1 MNRGALMNN
10 LSAFDIIG
18 PIMIGP
24 SSSHTAGAVRIGN
37 LAREIV
43 DHQLKD
49 VKVYF
54 HGSFKE
60 TYQGHGTDK
69 AIIGGLLGLKTDNS
83 SIKESF
89 KLAETE
95 GFSFQFLPIEL
106 DDVHP
111 NTVKLEITDQN
122 DTLTTIIASSI
133 GGGNIIVTELN
144 GTKIKLKGEY
154 YTLIT
159 FHNDQPGL
167 IAKISEILQ
176 IYNLNI
182 AEMEVLR
189 KQKGSQATAIIN
201 LDHKV
206 EEHVLKLLRDIPGI
220 DHLKLVKPLV

>member
-1 MNRGALMNN
+1 MNN

-18 PIMIGP
+18 PVMIGP
-24 SSSHTAGAVRIGN
+24 SSSHTAGACRIGN

-43 DHQLKD
+43 DNKLKK
-49 VKVYF
+49 VKIYF

-60 TYQGHGTDK
+60 TYKGHGTDK
-69 AIIGGLLGLKTDNS
+69 AIIGGLLGLKTDDSKIKNS
-83 SIKESF
+83 F
-89 KLAETE
+89 QLAEE
-95 GFSFQFLPIEL
+95 KGLSFEFLAIAL

-111 NTVKLEITDQN
+111 NTMKLEIVDQSN
-122 DTLTTIIASSI
+122 IKTTIVASSV

-144 GTKIKLKGEY
+144 ETEVKLKGEY

-176 IYNLNI
+176 IYDLNI

-189 KQKGSQATAIIN
+189 KEKGREATAIIN
-201 LDHKV
+201 IDQKV
-206 EEHVLKLLRDIPGI
+206 EKNILQLLKDIPGI
-220 DHLKLVKPLV
+220 QSLKLVKPLV

>member
-1 MNRGALMNN
+1 MDN

-18 PIMIGP
+18 PVMIGP

-43 DHQLKD
+43 ENKIKD
-49 VKVYF
+49 VKIYF

-60 TYQGHGTDK
+60 TYKGHGTDK

-83 SIKESF
+83 KIKESF
-89 KLAETE
+89 QLAEEE
-95 GFSFQFLPIEL
+95 GFSFEFFPADL
-106 DDVHP
+106 DNVHP
-111 NTVKLEITDQN
+111 NTVKLEITDLN
-122 DTLTTIIASSI
+122 DLQTTIVASSI

-144 GTKIKLKGEY
+144 GTKVKLKGEY

-201 LDHKV
+201 LDQKV
-206 EEHVLKLLRDIPGI
+206 EEHILKLLRDIPGI
-220 DHLKLVKPLV
+220 NNLKLVKPLV

>member
-1 MNRGALMNN
+1 MSN

-43 DHQLKD
+43 DNKLKD
-49 VKVYF
+49 VKIYF

-60 TYQGHGTDK
+60 TYKGHGTDK

-83 SIKESF
+83 KIKNSF
-89 KLAETE
+89 KLAEEE
-95 GFSFQFLPIEL
+95 GFSFEFLSVDL

-111 NTVKLEITDQN
+111 NTMKLEMTDQN
-122 DTLTTIIASSI
+122 DVLTTIIASSI

-144 GTKIKLKGEY
+144 GTEVKLKGEY

-167 IAKISEILQ
+167 IAKISEVLQ

-189 KQKGSQATAIIN
+189 KEKGRQATAIIN
-201 LDHKV
+201 LDQKV
-206 EEHVLKLLRDIPGI
+206 EKKVLELLKDIPGVNN
-220 DHLKLVKPLV
+220 LKLVKPLI

>member
-1 MNRGALMNN
+1 MSN

-43 DHQLKD
+43 DNKLKD
-49 VKVYF
+49 VKIYF

-60 TYQGHGTDK
+60 TYKGHGTDK

-83 SIKESF
+83 KIKNSF
-89 KLAETE
+89 KLAAEE
-95 GFSFQFLPIEL
+95 GFSFEFLSVDL

-111 NTVKLEITDQN
+111 NTMKLEMTDQN
-122 DTLTTIIASSI
+122 DVLTTIIASSI

-144 GTKIKLKGEY
+144 GTEVKLKGEY

-167 IAKISEILQ
+167 IAKISEVLQ

-189 KQKGSQATAIIN
+189 KEKGRQATAIIN
-201 LDHKV
+201 LDQKV
-206 EEHVLKLLRDIPGI
+206 EKKVLELLKDIPGVNN
-220 DHLKLVKPLV
+220 LKLVKPLI

>member
-1 MNRGALMNN
+1 MNN

-18 PIMIGP
+18 PVMIGP

-37 LAREIV
+37 LAKEIV
-43 DHQLKD
+43 DNQLKE
-49 VKVYF
+49 VKIHF

-69 AIIGGLLGLKTDNS
+69 AIIGGLLGLKTDDS
-83 SIKESF
+83 KIKESF
-89 KLAETE
+89 KLAKAE
-95 GFSFQFLPIEL
+95 GFSFEFFPADL

-111 NTVKLEITDQN
+111 NTMKLEIIDQ
-122 DTLTTIIASSI
+122 DEIETTIVASSI
-133 GGGNIIVTELN
+133 GGGNIIVSELN
-144 GTKIKLKGEY
+144 GTEVKLKGEY

-159 FHNDQPGL
+159 FHSDKPGL

-189 KQKGSQATAIIN
+189 KEKGSQATAIIN
-201 LDHKV
+201 LDQKV
-206 EEHVLKLLRDIPGI
+206 EKHILKLLSDIPGI
-220 DHLKLVKPLV
+220 NNIKLVKPLV

>member
-1 MNRGALMNN
+1 MDN
-10 LSAFDIIG
+10 LSAFDVIG
-18 PIMIGP
+18 PVMIGP

-37 LAREIV
+37 LAKEIV
-43 DHQLKD
+43 NNKIKN

-69 AIIGGLLGLKTDNS
+69 AIIGGLLGLSTDNS
-83 SIKESF
+83 SIKNSF
-89 KLAETE
+89 ELAEKE
-95 GFSFQFLPIEL
+95 GFDFEFFPADL

-111 NTVKLEITDQN
+111 NTMKLEIVDV
-122 DTLTTIIASSI
+122 DDVKTTIVASSI
-133 GGGNIIVTELN
+133 GGGNIVVTELN
-144 GTKIKLKGEY
+144 GTEVKLKGEY

-159 FHNDQPGL
+159 FHEDRPGL

-189 KQKGSQATAIIN
+189 VQKGSLATAIIN
-201 LDHKV
+201 LD
-206 EEHVLKLLRDIPGI
+206 EEIRENILELIKEIPGI
-220 DHLKLVKPLV
+220 NSLKLVKPLV

>member
-1 MNRGALMNN
+1 MDN

-18 PIMIGP
+18 PVMIGP
-24 SSSHTAGAVRIGN
+24 SSSHTAGACRIGN
-37 LAREIV
+37 LAKEIV
-43 DHQLKD
+43 DNKLKD
-49 VKVYF
+49 VKIYF

-60 TYQGHGTDK
+60 TYRGHGTDK
-69 AIIGGLLGLKTDNS
+69 AIIGGLLGLKTDDS
-83 SIKESF
+83 KIKKSF
-89 KLAETE
+89 QLAKEE
-95 GFSFQFLPIEL
+95 GFSFDFLPVDL

-111 NTVKLEITDQN
+111 NTMKLEIIDQN
-122 DTLTTIIASSI
+122 DVKTTIVASSI

-144 GTKIKLKGEY
+144 GTEVKLKGEY

-167 IAKISEILQ
+167 IAKISEVLQ

-189 KQKGSQATAIIN
+189 KQKGRQATAIIN
-201 LDHKV
+201 LDQKV

-220 DHLKLVKPLV
+220 DHLRLVKPLV

>member
-1 MNRGALMNN
+1 MDN
-10 LSAFDIIG
+10 LSVFDIIG
-18 PIMIGP
+18 PVMIGP

-43 DHQLKD
+43 DNKLKN
-49 VKVYF
+49 VKIYF
-54 HGSFKE
+54 HGSFQK
-60 TYQGHGTDK
+60 TYKGHGTDK

-83 SIKESF
+83 KIKKSF
-89 KLAETE
+89 QLAEKE
-95 GFSFQFLPIEL
+95 GVSFEFFPTDL

-111 NTVKLEITDQN
+111 NTMKLKIIDQN
-122 DTLTTIIASSI
+122 DIQTTIVASSI
-133 GGGNIIVTELN
+133 GGGSIIVTELN
-144 GTKIKLKGEY
+144 GTKVKLKGEY

-159 FHNDQPGL
+159 FHDDQPGL

-201 LDHKV
+201 LDQKV
-206 EEHVLKLLRDIPGI
+206 EEHILKLLGDVPGI
-220 DHLKLVKPLV
+220 NNSKLVKPLV

>member
-1 MNRGALMNN
+1 MDNF
-10 LSAFDIIG
+10 SAFDVIG
-18 PIMIGP
+18 PVMIGP

-43 DHQLKD
+43 DNKLKD

-83 SIKESF
+83 KIKDSF
-89 KLAETE
+89 KLAAEA
-95 GFSFQFLPIEL
+95 GFSFEFLAADL

-111 NTVKLEITDQN
+111 NTMKLEITDQN
-122 DTLTTIIASSI
+122 GVTTTIVASSI
-133 GGGNIIVTELN
+133 GGGNILVTELN
-144 GTKIKLKGEY
+144 GTEVKLKGEY

-176 IYNLNI
+176 IYDLNI

-189 KQKGSQATAIIN
+189 KHKGSSATAIIN
-201 LDHKV
+201 LDQEVK
-206 EEHVLKLLRDIPGI
+206 EHILKLLKDIPGI
-220 DHLKLVKPLV
+220 NSLKLVKPLV

>member
-1 MNRGALMNN
+1 MNN

-18 PIMIGP
+18 PVMIGP

-37 LAREIV
+37 LAKEIV
-43 DHQLKD
+43 DNQFKE
-49 VKVYF
+49 VKIHF

-69 AIIGGLLGLKTDNS
+69 AIIGGLLGLKTDDS
-83 SIKESF
+83 KIKESF
-89 KLAETE
+89 KLAKEQ
-95 GFSFQFLPIEL
+95 GFKFEFFPADL

-111 NTVKLEITDQN
+111 NTMKLEIIDQ
-122 DTLTTIIASSI
+122 DDIKTTIVASSI

-144 GTKIKLKGEY
+144 GTEVKLKGEY

-159 FHNDQPGL
+159 FHSDEPGL

-189 KQKGSQATAIIN
+189 KEKGSQATAIIN
-201 LDHKV
+201 LDQKV
-206 EEHVLKLLRDIPGI
+206 EKHILKLLSDIPGI
-220 DHLKLVKPLV
+220 NNLKLVKPLV